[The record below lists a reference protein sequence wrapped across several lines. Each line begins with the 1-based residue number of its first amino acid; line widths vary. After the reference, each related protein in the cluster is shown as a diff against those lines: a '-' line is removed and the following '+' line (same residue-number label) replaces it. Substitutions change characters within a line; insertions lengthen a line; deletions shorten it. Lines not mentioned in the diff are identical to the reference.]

1 MMAQGVNAVKSE
13 VPMPQF
19 TATLSN
25 LCFSPDVTA
34 RDNLYAHDVIL
45 FDYYIWVCMLPS
57 FCCCI
62 LYAHIGW
69 MNFEPMTMCYIY
81 IVGARSHLNV

>member
-1 MMAQGVNAVKSE
+1 MLAQGVNAVKSE

-19 TATLSN
+19 TATLRN

-45 FDYYIWVCMLPS
+45 FDYYI
-57 FCCCI
+57 
-62 LYAHIGW
+62 
-69 MNFEPMTMCYIY
+69 
-81 IVGARSHLNV
+81 